1 VFRVQDARHFVFSND
16 KDCRRHDGGRRPHAN
31 RLAGH
36 ASFSK
41 EVARAKDRHDR
52 FIATLIYDHE
62 LHTSSL
68 DIHDAICGVALRE
81 DDLLFAEL
89 RNLSRDS
96 GRLDA
101 SRELC
106 PEYFPLF
113 LAALRAGLR
122 RGEVIALKWGDIQFG
137 AGEDDANRYI
147 LVERNYVKGRFT
159 TPKSNKSRRVDLSRQ
174 LRNALLELRDKR
186 LLEAFLQGKTTIAD
200 DLIFLSKTGTVL
212 DASNLI
218 HYYFLPCIE
227 KAGLRHFRFH
237 DLRHTF
243 GSLLIQQGA
252 SLTYVKDQMGHSSI
266 QVTVDTYGH
275 LIPGADVAWID
286 KLDAPT
292 SPQPSATPVQPDTI
306 EESDE
311 TSEVIENIGEPG
323 RTRTCN
329 PLIKRSF
336 TPFFLTSFITITS
349 ASTFSN

>member
-1 VFRVQDARHFVFSND
+1 
-16 KDCRRHDGGRRPHAN
+16 
-31 RLAGH
+31 
-36 ASFSK
+36 
-41 EVARAKDRHDR
+41 
-52 FIATLIYDHE
+52 
-62 LHTSSL
+62 
-68 DIHDAICGVALRE
+68 
-81 DDLLFAEL
+81 
-89 RNLSRDS
+89 
-96 GRLDA
+96 
-101 SRELC
+101 
-106 PEYFPLF
+106 
-113 LAALRAGLR
+113 
-122 RGEVIALKWGDIQFG
+122 LKWGDIQFG

-147 LVERNYVKGRFT
+147 LVQRNYVNGRFT

-174 LRNALLELRDKR
+174 LRNTLLELRDKR
-186 LLEAFLQGKTTIAD
+186 LLEAFLKGKTSIAD

-329 PLIKRSF
+329 PLIKSQSLANCRTFAFCNLRS
-336 TPFFLTSFITITS
+336 LRD
-349 ASTFSN
+349 